1 MKTLLLL
8 RHAKSVS
15 SDANQRD
22 VDRSLN
28 DRGRREAQFIGKY
41 IREHELNPDLVLS
54 SAARR
59 ARETTELVLESAGCS
74 IEVRYDERMY
84 EAGASRLLEIIA
96 EVEKDK
102 NPVLTV
108 GHNPGMEELL
118 QLLTGSAE
126 HMATGTL
133 AKIDLKAANWCRIAE
148 GKGSLDWLIS
158 PKGLA
163 GS

>member
-15 SDANQRD
+15 SDAKQPD

-28 DRGRREAQFIGKY
+28 DRGRQEAQLIGKY
-41 IREHELNPDLVLS
+41 IRAHELNPDLVLS

-59 ARETTELVLESAGCS
+59 ARETTELVLEAAECS

-84 EAGASRLLEIIA
+84 EAGARRLLEIIA

-102 NPVLTV
+102 KAILTV

-133 AKIDLKAANWCRIAE
+133 AKIDLEAANWGRIVEA
-148 GKGSLDWLIS
+148 KGSLDWVMS
-158 PKGLA
+158 PKGLS
-163 GS
+163 GG

>member
-8 RHAKSVS
+8 RHAKSIA
-15 SDANQRD
+15 SDGKQRD

-28 DRGRREAQFIGKY
+28 DRGRREAELIGRY
-41 IREHELNPDLVLS
+41 IREHELNLDLVLS

-59 ARETTELVLESAGCS
+59 ARETTELVLQAAERS

-84 EAGASRLLEIIA
+84 EADASRLLEIFS

-102 NPVLTV
+102 KTVLTV

-118 QLLTGSAE
+118 QLLTGGAE

-133 AKIDLKAANWCRIAE
+133 AKIDFKGAGWDRILE
-148 GKGSLDWLIS
+148 EKGNLDWLMS

-163 GS
+163 GG